1 MNSRAVDPQRGT
13 AIRELVVLSTK
24 LLETAQ
30 RLHCGPERAAALEEI
45 SRFQGRLALLVL
57 ESERRTYPQSG
68 ERST

>member
-1 MNSRAVDPQRGT
+1 MSNRAMDPRQGT
-13 AIRELVVLSTK
+13 AVRELVVLLAK

-30 RLHCGPERAAALEEI
+30 GLHPGPERAAVLEEI

-57 ESERRTYPQSG
+57 DSESRTYPQPS